1 MTNVI
6 MSSFNEKIGLVME
19 KKRFVSWRRCST
31 PRQGRSALGLEAQK
45 AIIDFFVKEA
55 NGELIADYH
64 EVYTGKNLHG
74 CTELQKAMECAKK
87 NNATLVI
94 AKSDR
99 FRNLEQALEVYRLMD
114 GAIYFC
120 DVPMAED
127 KATYKFMLSLSWSLA
142 EREAA
147 IVSLRTRQALAAK
160 RARGESV
167 GNPNAV
173 VTASMRENSI
183 ATRKQDARLNDNNR
197 KAYKLTMFLRQQ
209 NKSFAEIARELND
222 GGYVTST
229 GKHWQTVQVQRLVA
243 LYESAK

>member
-1 MTNVI
+1 
-6 MSSFNEKIGLVME
+6 ME
-19 KKRFVSWRRCST
+19 AKKFVSWRRCST
-31 PRQGRSALGLEAQK
+31 QKQGRSGLGLEAQA
-45 AIIDFFVKEA
+45 AIIKYYVSEA
-55 NGELIADYH
+55 GGELIADFY

-74 CTELQKAMECAKK
+74 CSELQRAMELAKK
-87 NNATLVI
+87 SHATLVI

-114 GAIYFC
+114 GALYIC

-147 IVSLRTRQALAAK
+147 ITSLRTRQALQAK
-160 RARGESV
+160 RARGESI

-173 VTASMRENSI
+173 ITASMRERSI
-183 ATRKQDARLNDNNR
+183 ASRKQDARLNDNNR
-197 KAYKLTMFLRQQ
+197 KAYKLTRFLRQQ
-209 NKSFAEIARELND
+209 GKPFTDIAKELND

-229 GKHWQTVQVQRLVA
+229 GKQWQAIQVQRLMS
-243 LYESAK
+243 LYNKDQE